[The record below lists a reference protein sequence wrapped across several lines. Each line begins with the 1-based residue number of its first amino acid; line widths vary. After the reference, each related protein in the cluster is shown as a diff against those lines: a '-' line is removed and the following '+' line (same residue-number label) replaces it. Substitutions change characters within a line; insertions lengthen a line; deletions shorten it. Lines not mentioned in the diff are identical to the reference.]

1 MPKVFN
7 GKRNFFIKWFLNNCI
22 CTWKC
27 RWKKWTLTYTSHNTK
42 VNLTW
47 IMDTNTKAKTNFL
60 EEKLEYL
67 WLRESKGASLV
78 SQLVKNLLAMWETW
92 VRNIP
97 WRRERL
103 PIPVFWAG
111 EFHGLCSPWG
121 HRVRHDWA
129 TFTFRESEEL
139 FRQFIESNNYNRK
152 TSVKWTSTFEV
163 HILKLWISVSQNT
176 FWRKWKDKICVG
188 RE

>member
-1 MPKVFN
+1 
-7 GKRNFFIKWFLNNCI
+7 
-22 CTWKC
+22 
-27 RWKKWTLTYTSHNTK
+27 
-42 VNLTW
+42 
-47 IMDTNTKAKTNFL
+47 MDTNTKAKTNFL

-78 SQLVKNLLAMWETW
+78 SQLVKNPLAMWETW
-92 VRNIP
+92 VRNIT

-121 HRVRHDWA
+121 HRIRHDWA

-176 FWRKWKDKICVG
+176 FWRMKRQDMCWKRIVSIYMSDKGLVSGIYNEFIQINKKNLKSLVDMN
-188 RE
+188 RNFAK